1 MAEPSR
7 DDDVLAHI
15 ASIATRTHR
24 DAQQLTETLRARAW
38 PGGTD
43 DRSEPGA
50 LAWLKRWRPGVPAPI
65 PAVCGCARGRC
76 LVCN

>member
-7 DDDVLAHI
+7 DENVLAHI
-15 ASIATRTHR
+15 ASISKRTPG
-24 DAQQLTETLRARAW
+24 DAQQLTEALRGRAW
-38 PGGTD
+38 PGGSA

-50 LAWLKRWRPGVPAPI
+50 LAWLQRWRPGGPTPLPA
-65 PAVCGCARGRC
+65 ACGCASGRC